1 MMMTG
6 TFSSAEQAVTAN
18 KMKPYLQR
26 IYRVTANDNGE
37 FESRVYCLPEQEK
50 YIHGWEHQEI
60 FDSINPESLIIRE
73 GCAVFLSKNSVGCYS
88 GSAKNRDCISNLR
101 GASFATSIV
110 TICPKQIMSWDQG
123 WNDDAEQVW
132 GAEKS
137 GYVFKRI
144 E

>member
-1 MMMTG
+1 MMTG

-18 KMKPYLQR
+18 KMKPYRQR

-73 GCAVFLSKNSVGCYS
+73 GCAVILS
-88 GSAKNRDCISNLR
+88 KNRDCISNLR